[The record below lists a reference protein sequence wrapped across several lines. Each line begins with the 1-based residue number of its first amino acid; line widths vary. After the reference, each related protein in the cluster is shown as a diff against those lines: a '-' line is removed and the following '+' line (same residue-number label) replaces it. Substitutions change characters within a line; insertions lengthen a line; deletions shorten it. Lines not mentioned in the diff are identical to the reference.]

1 MYYPLRSEG
10 FDQKVARLTRWAWIT
25 FLPLALAAI
34 GYVLVDARLGGSP
47 MQVPLRNAII
57 AFSLLFALI
66 RALTFRRKRDRLGR
80 RRTSPAAEQT
90 PL

>member
-25 FLPLALAAI
+25 FLPLAIAAI
-34 GYVLVDARLGGSP
+34 GYVLVDAKLDASP
-47 MQVPLRNAII
+47 MQVPLRNGIIGLSVLFAII
-57 AFSLLFALI
+57 RAFTL
-66 RALTFRRKRDRLGR
+66 RRKRDKLGR
-80 RRTSPAAEQT
+80 RKSSPVPAQP